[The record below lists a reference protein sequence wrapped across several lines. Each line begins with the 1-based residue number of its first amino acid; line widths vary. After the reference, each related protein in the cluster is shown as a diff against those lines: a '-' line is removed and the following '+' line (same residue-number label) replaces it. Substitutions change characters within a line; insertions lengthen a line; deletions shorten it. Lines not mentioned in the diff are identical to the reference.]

1 MLEAKLADIISTENG
16 QNLEVHLDRSKIR
29 TVGVPAIADFL
40 NKLQVYKA
48 TADEKAGTEF
58 YNKWT
63 SVPESWHKY
72 RDIVVAKKLPDR
84 IYVQPNTVITSE
96 GDVELL
102 EYNASPAG
110 MIQSVIERKL

>member
-1 MLEAKLADIISTENG
+1 MLNAKLVEIVSTEDN

-29 TVGVPAIADFL
+29 SHGVPAIADFL

-58 YNKWT
+58 YNQWT
-63 SVPESWHKY
+63 SVPETWHTY

-84 IYVQPNTVITSE
+84 IYVQPNTVINSD
-96 GDVELL
+96 GDIELL
-102 EYNASPAG
+102 EYEASPAG
-110 MIQSVIERKL
+110 MIQSIIERKL